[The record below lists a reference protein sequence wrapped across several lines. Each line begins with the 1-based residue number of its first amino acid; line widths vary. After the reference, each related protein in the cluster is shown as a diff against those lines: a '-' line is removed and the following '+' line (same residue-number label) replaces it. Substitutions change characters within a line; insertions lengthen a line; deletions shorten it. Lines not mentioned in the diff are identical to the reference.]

1 MKKGFLLIFVI
12 YFFCACG
19 NNKGDESATGND
31 TVEAAPL
38 FYRWEATD
46 SNGMLE
52 MKRVEDE
59 GPGALSPAEFVTYL
73 NKVNSDIQLV
83 LIKTSGDTIYL
94 KIPDA
99 SYLTEQQGSAGATMI
114 LAELVYN
121 LTEIPAIRYVNL
133 DFEAGD
139 HAAPGVYDRDTFKT
153 IK

>member
-1 MKKGFLLIFVI
+1 MKKDFLLLFVI
-12 YFFCACG
+12 YFSCACG
-19 NNKGDESATGND
+19 NNKADESATGND
-31 TVEAAPL
+31 TVEATPL

-73 NKVNSDIQLV
+73 NKVNSDLQLV

-139 HAAPGVYDRDTFKT
+139 HAAPGTFDRDTFKN
-153 IK
+153 K